1 MKKKAII
8 CFLFFFS
15 ILILNPINA
24 NAKTVIKECTY
35 NDSKTQVMIEIYED
49 YTALAIVDKL
59 NGVAQE
65 SEKEIPNWNQMRKYV
80 MESNNATCPK
90 YISTSSDQNIYVSNN
105 KTAAQSLGIASS
117 VVNLSKENLANND
130 NETEIFQCQY
140 TYKSSTANVNF
151 TYHIFS
157 SDVLGYA
164 FSDKEDLA
172 KDGHLWYHGA
182 DFKKVFLKAAKTED
196 GNYTCPT
203 LSIEKTETSITV
215 FPKERYQEECAGE
228 CQSLKASK
236 ITLSEEAKKNS
247 LSSKKIVSSCVGS
260 AIGAYNSRRY
270 FFPYFRIYS
279 DGSREWSIDGK
290 NYGSVNTSWK
300 VNVGNEHTAK
310 ISINDSLISKIYQD
324 KKVVCPEEIYR
335 CVTET
340 GNKKYN
346 YELSVSSGVCSKNE
360 LGAADGQAFGST
372 SYGGSLGDPED
383 TTTEEGITQEDMQ
396 EWLEGYDGDVEC
408 NSLLGDV
415 NNPDSVA
422 WLLQKML
429 NYIKLLGPLLV
440 LVLSS
445 VDFAKSIIVSDEESM
460 KKAQKRL
467 GIRLVLA
474 IALFFLPDL
483 VNTLLTIFGIT
494 TDQTCGLN

>member
-1 MKKKAII
+1 MKKKAVI
-8 CFLFFFS
+8 CFLLFFS
-15 ILILNPINA
+15 IVLLKPINA
-24 NAKTVIKECTY
+24 NAKTAIKECTY
-35 NDSKTQVMIEIYED
+35 NNSKNQITIEIYED
-49 YTALAIVDKL
+49 YTSLAIIDKI
-59 NGVAQE
+59 NGVIKQ
-65 SEKEIPNWNQMRKYV
+65 SEKEIQNWDQMRNYV
-80 MESNNATCPK
+80 MESNNASCPK

-105 KTAAQSLGIASS
+105 KNAAQSLGIEST
-117 VVNLSKENLANND
+117 VVNLSKEELQNSKNS
-130 NETEIFQCQY
+130 TEILQCQY
-140 TYKSSTANVNF
+140 TYKNGNSEVDLI
-151 TYHIFS
+151 YHIFS
-157 SDVLGYA
+157 DDVLGYA

-172 KDGHLWYHGA
+172 NDGHIWYHGA
-182 DFKKVFLKAAKTED
+182 DFKKIFLKAAKTED

-203 LSIEKTETSITV
+203 LSTETLASSVTV
-215 FPKERYQEECAGE
+215 FPKERYKEECEGE
-228 CQSLKASK
+228 CKTLKASK
-236 ITLSEEAKKNS
+236 IKLSEEAKNNS
-247 LSSKKIVSSCVGS
+247 FSSKKIISSCVGP
-260 AIGAYNSRRY
+260 AIGAYNSQRY
-270 FFPYFRIYS
+270 FFPYFRLYS
-279 DGSREWSIDGK
+279 DGSKEWSIDGK
-290 NYGSVNTSWK
+290 NYNSVNTTWE
-300 VNVGNEHTAK
+300 VNVGSAHTAK
-310 ISINDSLISKIYQD
+310 IAINNSLISEIYQD

-340 GNKKYN
+340 GNRKYN
-346 YELSVSSGVCSKNE
+346 YELSTSGGVCSKNE
-360 LGAADGQAFGST
+360 LGATDGQAFGST
-372 SYGGSLGDPED
+372 SYGGALGDPEED
-383 TTTEEGITQEDMQ
+383 SADGGLTQEDMS

-494 TDQTCGLN
+494 TSQTCGLN